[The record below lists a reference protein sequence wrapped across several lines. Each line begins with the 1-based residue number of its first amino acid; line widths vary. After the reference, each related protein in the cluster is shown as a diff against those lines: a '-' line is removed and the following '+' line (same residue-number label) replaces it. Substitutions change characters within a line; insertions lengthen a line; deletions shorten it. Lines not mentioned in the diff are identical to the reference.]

1 MVDDNIQIPRPSV
14 IVLDEIVD
22 RFFQYNVVFNSTA
35 LLGNESL
42 TLQAVTNSTSKILLN
57 TAA

>member
-1 MVDDNIQIPRPSV
+1 MVDDNFQIPRPSV
-14 IVLDEIVD
+14 IALGEIVD
-22 RFFQYNVVFNSTA
+22 RFFLYNVVFNSTA